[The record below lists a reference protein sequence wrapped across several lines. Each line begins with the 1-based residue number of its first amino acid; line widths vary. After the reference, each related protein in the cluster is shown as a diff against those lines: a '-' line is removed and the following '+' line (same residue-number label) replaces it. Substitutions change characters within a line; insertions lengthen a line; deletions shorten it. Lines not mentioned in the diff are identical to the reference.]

1 MVFYQ
6 FGRFYETAESSV
18 TAFQQ
23 RHQSGRDDPGERIT
37 MAIRHEEIT
46 KLWHAHASALTLLAR
61 TRCNAA
67 EDCVQEAYV
76 KLAKLEELPREP
88 IAWLSQVVRYEAI
101 SHWRSESRRQRREI
115 IALQNQQQ
123 WFASVDADRC
133 EPIDHLALQQA
144 LERLDVDDREILVS
158 HIWTGL
164 TFRQIADMVELP
176 LTQVHRRYTAAMQRL
191 KMEIGD
197 SSHYTN
203 STTQA
208 ESLR

>member
-1 MVFYQ
+1 
-6 FGRFYETAESSV
+6 
-18 TAFQQ
+18 
-23 RHQSGRDDPGERIT
+23 

-88 IAWLSQVVRYEAI
+88 IAWLSQVVRHEAI
-101 SHWRSESRRQRREI
+101 SNWRSEHRRQQREV
-115 IALQNQQQ
+115 IAVQNQQQ
-123 WFASVDADRC
+123 WFASADSDRC
-133 EPIDHLALQQA
+133 DPIDHLALQQA
-144 LERLDVDDREILVS
+144 LENLDVDDREILVA

-164 TFRQIADMVELP
+164 TFRQIAELTELP

-191 KMEIGD
+191 KLEID
-197 SSHYTN
+197 ASNHSAAVPT
-203 STTQA
+203 
-208 ESLR
+208 